1 LVIFDVPCLIHCN
14 STTNPAIDAKSIALE
29 RSKSFV
35 YNDVLDVVL
44 LILQR
49 KLLGFEKVVLRLG
62 FDLQF
67 SSFTLSGV
75 SVNTVHYA
83 GSNNPH
89 IEQKYIKI
97 QKL

>member
-1 LVIFDVPCLIHCN
+1 MRN
-14 STTNPAIDAKSIALE
+14 SIAFGRPISLL
-29 RSKSFV
+29 S
-35 YNDVLDVVL
+35 NDVLDVVVL
-44 LILQR
+44 VLQR
-49 KLLGFEKVVLRLG
+49 KLLGFEKVVLRLD

-89 IEQKYIKI
+89 IERKYIERKV
-97 QKL
+97 L

>member
-1 LVIFDVPCLIHCN
+1 MSSLSHDI
-14 STTNPAIDAKSIALE
+14 
-29 RSKSFV
+29 
-35 YNDVLDVVL
+35 LDVVIL
-44 LILQR
+44 VLQR
-49 KLLGFEKVVLRLG
+49 KLLGFEKVVLRLD

-67 SSFTLSGV
+67 SSFTIYGV

-89 IEQKYIKI
+89 TERKYIDR